1 MMKRATLVLL
11 FALPAAGAF
20 ATEADKASAPSAP
33 ALTTPALTT
42 PAPSGLSQS
51 KYLGLLYSEI
61 AKRTPTASPAGAG
74 SATANFHIDAA
85 GKVDKVTIA
94 QSSSPKHADIVRKI
108 LTGLETPPPPGGS
121 FEGSQRFNFH

>member
-1 MMKRATLVLL
+1 MRRSIFVLAFAL
-11 FALPAAGAF
+11 FAIAAQAAGDANGPAPAA
-20 ATEADKASAPSAP
+20 
-33 ALTTPALTT
+33 

-51 KYLGLLYSEI
+51 KFLGLLYSEI
-61 AKRTPTASPAGAG
+61 AKRTPMASPAGPG
-74 SATANFHIDAA
+74 SATASFHIDAA

-94 QSSSPKHADIVRKI
+94 QSSSPKHAEIVRKI

>member
-1 MMKRATLVLL
+1 MKRATLVLL
-11 FALPAAGAF
+11 LALPAAGAF
-20 ATEADKASAPSAP
+20 ATEADKAGVPAAP
-33 ALTTPALTT
+33 AA
-42 PAPSGLSQS
+42 PAPATTASSGLSQS
-51 KYLGLLYSEI
+51 KFLGLLYSEI
-61 AKRTPTASPAGAG
+61 AKRTPTTSPAGAG

-94 QSSSPKHADIVRKI
+94 QSSSPKHAEIVRKI

>member
-1 MMKRATLVLL
+1 MRRSIFILAFSLL
-11 FALPAAGAF
+11 ASAAQAAGDAN
-20 ATEADKASAPSAP
+20 AP
-33 ALTTPALTT
+33 APAT

-51 KYLGLLYSEI
+51 KFLGLLYSEI
-61 AKRTPTASPAGAG
+61 AKRTPTTSPAGAG

-94 QSSSPKHADIVRKI
+94 QSSSPKHAEIVRKI

>member
-1 MMKRATLVLL
+1 MKRATLVLL
-11 FALPAAGAF
+11 FALPAAGAL
-20 ATEADKASAPSAP
+20 ATESDKAVASAA
-33 ALTTPALTT
+33 ATPAL
-42 PAPSGLSQS
+42 SGLSQS
-51 KYLGLLYSEI
+51 KFLGLLYSEI
-61 AKRTPTASPAGAG
+61 AKRTPTTSPAGAG

-94 QSSSPKHADIVRKI
+94 QSSSPKHAEIVRKI